1 MSHFLAKQT
10 VAVLKFAGSLSY
22 LRCFFYTL
30 QLYTKLY
37 LAGIQNKKKD
47 IKNVSDK
54 LYGGTEYN
62 CFLYLFL
69 CFTGGFLYSP
79 CSVEL
84 NL

>member
-10 VAVLKFAGSLSY
+10 VAVLKFAGSWSY
-22 LRCFFYTL
+22 LRCFFILCNCIPNFIWLVYKT
-30 QLYTKLY
+30 
-37 LAGIQNKKKD
+37 KKKD

-69 CFTGGFLYSP
+69 CFTGGFFLLTMLS
-79 CSVEL
+79 
-84 NL
+84 

>member
-1 MSHFLAKQT
+1 MSRFLAKQT

-22 LRCFFYTL
+22 LRCFFYIL
-30 QLYTKLY
+30 RLYTKLY

-62 CFLYLFL
+62 
-69 CFTGGFLYSP
+69 
-79 CSVEL
+79 
-84 NL
+84 